1 MRTFEVT
8 ERAVSMACSSSVRP
22 CSWRNA
28 LSWPMRELRPP
39 ARTKAQVSCGVTGD
53 DDKAGDRGQGTADR
67 EQGIGDRGQG
77 TGDREQGT
85 GDRGQRTGDR
95 EPGTENR
102 GQGTGN

>member
-39 ARTKAQVSCGVTGD
+39 ARTKAEMSCELTAD
-53 DDKAGDRGQGTADR
+53 DDKAGDRGQGT
-67 EQGIGDRGQG
+67 GNWGQG

-85 GDRGQRTGDR
+85 GGRGQRTGDR
-95 EPGTENR
+95 EPGTGDREQIQFLNSEF
-102 GQGTGN
+102 

>member
-8 ERAVSMACSSSVRP
+8 ERAVSMACSSSLRP

-39 ARTKAQVSCGVTGD
+39 ARTKAEISCGLTAD
-53 DDKAGDRGQGTADR
+53 DDKAA
-67 EQGIGDRGQG
+67 DRGQG

-85 GDRGQRTGDR
+85 GDREQ
-95 EPGTENR
+95 GTENREPATGDR
-102 GQGTGN
+102 GQGTGNREPGTGNSLISDF